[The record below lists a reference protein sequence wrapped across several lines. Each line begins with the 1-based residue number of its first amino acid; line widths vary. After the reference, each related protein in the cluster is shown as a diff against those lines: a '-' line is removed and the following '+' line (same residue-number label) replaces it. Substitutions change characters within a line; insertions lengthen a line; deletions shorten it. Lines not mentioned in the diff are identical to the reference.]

1 MKKQDFRSE
10 VTFDKMPQAV
20 ARVYEEV
27 FLMRTQ
33 MNEIAQNFQP
43 KVPNEY
49 LTRQEV
55 SELLKCDLSTVHNW
69 SKKGKLFPYC
79 IGNRVLY
86 KRSEVEASLIPFGTF
101 YMDRKYLKEF
111 NL

>member
-1 MKKQDFRSE
+1 MKQQNFRSE
-10 VTFDKMPQAV
+10 ITFDKMPQAV
-20 ARVYEEV
+20 AKVCEEV
-27 FLMRTQ
+27 ISMRAQ
-33 MNEIAQNFQP
+33 INEIAKNFQP

-49 LTRQEV
+49 LTRLEV

-86 KRSEVEASLIPFGTF
+86 KRSEVEASLIPFGSKKGGQN
-101 YMDRKYLKEF
+101 D
-111 NL
+111 